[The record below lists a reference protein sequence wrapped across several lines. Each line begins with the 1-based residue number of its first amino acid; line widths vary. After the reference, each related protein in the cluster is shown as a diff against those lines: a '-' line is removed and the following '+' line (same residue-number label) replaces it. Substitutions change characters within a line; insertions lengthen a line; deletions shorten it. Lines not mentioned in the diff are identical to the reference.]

1 MFYGFRYEEEFLPT
15 LSRLPLHVRMKLDLA
30 GIKLSLNDWLAFA
43 IEERRVLCHLPVD
56 GADEKRAF
64 SSYMDFL
71 CEKYRG
77 TPVKRVPPPSDPA
90 WNDPNRVPS
99 QVLERTAAEGKAVT
113 LEQWQGWDICQRYAL
128 YKTAVSKNEPEKFFA
143 VLEELRR
150 GKS

>member
-15 LSRLPLHVRMKLDLA
+15 LSRLPLHVRMKLDLT
-30 GIKLSLNDWLAFA
+30 GIKLSLNDWLAFGM
-43 IEERRVLCHLPVD
+43 EERMVLCHLPVD

-64 SSYMDFL
+64 SAYMDFL

-77 TPVKRVPPPSDPA
+77 TAVKRVPPLGDAA
-90 WNDPNRVPS
+90 WNDPNQVPS
-99 QVLERTAAEGKAVT
+99 PVLERTAAEGKAVT
-113 LEQWQGWDICQRYAL
+113 LQQWQGWNVHQRYAL

-143 VLEELRR
+143 VLEELRG